1 MAELFEND
9 AELVQLLRNLINQTS
24 QIAGPEAV
32 AMSTAFVQMIKSFPK
47 EYNFGNAFDNVTL
60 KSKDVFRSSD

>member
-32 AMSTAFVQMIKSFPK
+32 AMSRNCICA
-47 EYNFGNAFDNVTL
+47 ND
-60 KSKDVFRSSD
+60 

>member
-24 QIAGPEAV
+24 QISGPEAV
-32 AMSTAFVQMIKSFPK
+32 AMSTAFVQMIKSVPK
-47 EYNFGNAFDNVTL
+47 EYNFGNALDSVTL
-60 KSKDVFRSSD
+60 ISKDVFRRSD